1 MARSLIGSNKSR
13 LVAVLVANVVL
24 FYAVVK
30 NDAIFAGDWVELLR
44 EITKGIPSAL
54 GLVLI
59 GILNA
64 QLSAE
69 AKSRIVFMRWK
80 NPLPGC
86 GAFTRYARNEPTVD
100 IKSLEATYGPLP
112 TEPHD
117 QNILWYKLYYSVQ
130 DEPAVSHVHREYLFS
145 RDYAGLALMM
155 LVVLGIAGFLQIP
168 SWGTALGYL
177 ALLLVQ
183 FVLTSRAARIHGRQ
197 FVVTVLARK
206 SVGLSAKS

>member
-1 MARSLIGSNKSR
+1 ML
-13 LVAVLVANVVL
+13 ANVVL

-30 NDAIFAGDWVELLR
+30 NDAIFGGDWGELLR
-44 EITKGIPSAL
+44 LSTKAIPSVL
-54 GLVLI
+54 GLVAI

-69 AKSRIVFMRWK
+69 AKSRIVFMRWE

-86 GAFTRYARNEPTVD
+86 QAFTRYALNQPTVD
-100 IKSLEATYGPLP
+100 MKFLEATYGPLP
-112 TEPHD
+112 TDPHD

-130 DEPAVSHVHREYLFS
+130 DEPPIRHEHREYLFS

-177 ALLLVQ
+177 IFLLVQ
-183 FVLTSRAARIHGRQ
+183 FVLTSRAARIHGRE
-197 FVVTVLARK
+197 FVVIVLARK
-206 SVGLSAKS
+206 SGRFSAKS